1 MQRYSTVIAA
11 ALAGACIGGLAAQ
24 GMHAQAKGP
33 SAYYIVEID
42 VTNEDVFNKQWIPK
56 ADETIKAAGGTYL
69 VRSANIERIEGAAP
83 KRLLITKWPRQA
95 DLMAR
100 IRRLYAHPAD
110 ARQSGQIRA
119 LIRGRRRELARL
131 SPTAASRRKQ
141 CYSKPPTSKA
151 ARRYAKTL
159 RECRSNRR
167 NPGLFS
173 ADDTR
178 NIAWRRRSPAA
189 S

>member
-83 KRLLITKWPRQA
+83 KRLLITKW
-95 DLMAR
+95 DNLDK
-100 IRRLYAHPAD
+100 L
-110 ARQSGQIRA
+110 
-119 LIRGRRRELARL
+119 
-131 SPTAASRRKQ
+131 T
-141 CYSKPPTSKA
+141 
-151 ARRYAKTL
+151 
-159 RECRSNRR
+159 
-167 NPGLFS
+167 
-173 ADDTR
+173 
-178 NIAWRRRSPAA
+178 AWRESDAYMRTLPMLDKAVKSVRSYAVEGVN
-189 S
+189 

>member
-83 KRLLITKWPRQA
+83 KRLLITKWD
-95 DLMAR
+95 DLDKLTSWRESDAYMRTLPMLDKAVKSVR
-100 IRRLYAHPAD
+100 SYAVE
-110 ARQSGQIRA
+110 GV
-119 LIRGRRRELARL
+119 
-131 SPTAASRRKQ
+131 
-141 CYSKPPTSKA
+141 
-151 ARRYAKTL
+151 
-159 RECRSNRR
+159 N
-167 NPGLFS
+167 
-173 ADDTR
+173 
-178 NIAWRRRSPAA
+178 
-189 S
+189 

>member
-11 ALAGACIGGLAAQ
+11 ALAGACIGGLAVQ

-83 KRLLITKWPRQA
+83 KRLLITQWDNLDK
-95 DLMAR
+95 L
-100 IRRLYAHPAD
+100 
-110 ARQSGQIRA
+110 
-119 LIRGRRRELARL
+119 
-131 SPTAASRRKQ
+131 T
-141 CYSKPPTSKA
+141 
-151 ARRYAKTL
+151 
-159 RECRSNRR
+159 
-167 NPGLFS
+167 
-173 ADDTR
+173 
-178 NIAWRRRSPAA
+178 AWRESDAYMRTLPMLDKAVKSVRSYAVEGVN
-189 S
+189 

>member
-24 GMHAQAKGP
+24 AMGP

-83 KRLLITKWPRQA
+83 KRLLITKWD
-95 DLMAR
+95 DLDKLTSWRESDAYMRTLPMLDKAVKSVR
-100 IRRLYAHPAD
+100 SYAVE
-110 ARQSGQIRA
+110 GV
-119 LIRGRRRELARL
+119 
-131 SPTAASRRKQ
+131 
-141 CYSKPPTSKA
+141 
-151 ARRYAKTL
+151 
-159 RECRSNRR
+159 N
-167 NPGLFS
+167 
-173 ADDTR
+173 
-178 NIAWRRRSPAA
+178 
-189 S
+189 

>member
-42 VTNEDVFNKQWIPK
+42 VTNEDVFTKQWIPK

-83 KRLLITKWPRQA
+83 KRLLITQWDNLDK
-95 DLMAR
+95 L
-100 IRRLYAHPAD
+100 
-110 ARQSGQIRA
+110 
-119 LIRGRRRELARL
+119 
-131 SPTAASRRKQ
+131 T
-141 CYSKPPTSKA
+141 
-151 ARRYAKTL
+151 
-159 RECRSNRR
+159 
-167 NPGLFS
+167 
-173 ADDTR
+173 
-178 NIAWRRRSPAA
+178 AWRESDAYMRTLPMLDKAVKSVRSYAVEGVN
-189 S
+189 

>member
-83 KRLLITKWPRQA
+83 KRLLITKWD
-95 DLMAR
+95 DLDK
-100 IRRLYAHPAD
+100 L
-110 ARQSGQIRA
+110 
-119 LIRGRRRELARL
+119 
-131 SPTAASRRKQ
+131 T
-141 CYSKPPTSKA
+141 
-151 ARRYAKTL
+151 
-159 RECRSNRR
+159 
-167 NPGLFS
+167 
-173 ADDTR
+173 
-178 NIAWRRRSPAA
+178 AWRESDAYMRTLPMLDKAVKSVRSYAVEGVN
-189 S
+189 

>member
-69 VRSANIERIEGAAP
+69 VRSANCPPLGPRAPVCALHENVPEPELPPQAAYTSP
-83 KRLLITKWPRQA
+83 
-95 DLMAR
+95 LMTVGLVNLTPVAPV
-100 IRRLYAHPAD
+100 AVP
-110 ARQSGQIRA
+110 G
-119 LIRGRRRELARL
+119 RL
-131 SPTAASRRKQ
+131 SPET
-141 CYSKPPTSKA
+141 
-151 ARRYAKTL
+151 
-159 RECRSNRR
+159 EV
-167 NPGLFS
+167 
-173 ADDTR
+173 D
-178 NIAWRRRSPAA
+178 
-189 S
+189 